1 MLVHLSKTLDFQG
14 FQTFQNALFPS
25 LGNQKSSGN
34 TRDTTELRGKATLFT
49 WVGGLCVSWMFFIA
63 AIFAKKIQQRFLW
76 HVLTCLKRAN
86 CGDFGIRFLWGNFKS
101 LQQQPTHKIAVQ
113 QLWSLVTVCLPQV
126 CYGWLWFIDIMLL
139 HLQRLHLEPGYRF
152 KTQWL
157 ATSLQASEISWLRNS
172 PGLKSI
178 TWLRPPSVSSTSRA
192 QQIQEKHINR
202 PAGCFLPGGIPG
214 ISGAQT
220 IHLG

>member
-1 MLVHLSKTLDFQG
+1 MDF
-14 FQTFQNALFPS
+14 FHRCNF
-25 LGNQKSSGN
+25 
-34 TRDTTELRGKATLFT
+34 
-49 WVGGLCVSWMFFIA
+49 C
-63 AIFAKKIQQRFLW
+63 KKIQQRFLW

-86 CGDFGIRFLWGNFKS
+86 CEDFGIRFLWGNFKS
-101 LQQQPTHKIAVQ
+101 LQQLPTHKIAVQ

-126 CYGWLWFIDIMLL
+126 CYGWLCFIDIMLL
-139 HLQRLHLEPGYRF
+139 HLQKLHLEPR
-152 KTQWL
+152 WL
-157 ATSLQASEISWLRNS
+157 PLQNAMTSHQLANS

-202 PAGCFLPGGIPG
+202 PAGCFVPGGIPG